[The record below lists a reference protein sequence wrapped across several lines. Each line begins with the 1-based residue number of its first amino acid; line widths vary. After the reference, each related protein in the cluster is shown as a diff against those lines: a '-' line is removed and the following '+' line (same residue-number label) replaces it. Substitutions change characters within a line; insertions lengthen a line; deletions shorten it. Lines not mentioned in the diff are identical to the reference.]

1 MDLSEYTAAI
11 RREFASI
18 TRFADQEVKRTAE
31 GLADALESS
40 VRLTML
46 EALSAAAAEITT
58 RLDGMVI
65 DVRLSGGEPDF
76 VITMPP
82 DEPAEPAEPT
92 PADSSDDMA
101 RITLRLTEPL
111 KARVESA
118 ASAAGLS
125 VNAWLVRAVN
135 RGLEAPSGSRG
146 RSRSGFGQRYTGYAR
161 S

>member
-11 RREFASI
+11 RRELASI
-18 TRFADQEVKRTAE
+18 TRFANEEVTKTAE

-58 RLDGMVI
+58 RLDGVVI

-76 VITMPP
+76 VITLPP
-82 DEPAEPAEPT
+82 EEHAEPAEPAPT
-92 PADSSDDMA
+92 DSSDDMA
-101 RITLRLTEPL
+101 RITLRLSEPL
-111 KARVESA
+111 KARVEGA

-125 VNAWLVRAVN
+125 VNAWLVRAIS
-135 RGLEAPSGSRG
+135 RGLESPGGSRG
-146 RSRSGFGQRYTGYAR
+146 RSRAGIGQRYTGYAR